1 MRVLV
6 TGGSGVVGRPT
17 VERLVELGHTVRL
30 LSRHADC
37 DARDWKEGVEGR
49 VADVGDAAS
58 LAGAADGCDVVLH
71 LAGIIAEDPP
81 AVTFQKVHV
90 DGTRH
95 LVAESERAGVKRFVY
110 VSSLGADRGSSDY
123 HRSKRAAEEVVRRF
137 AGQWLVLR
145 PGNVYGPGDEVIS
158 LLLKMLRAAP
168 TVPVI
173 GDGDQP
179 FQPIWAGDL
188 AGALARAV
196 EEGAPAGE
204 TLELAGPEVTTTNQV
219 LDRLQEIT
227 GTSAVRVPVPE
238 WLARVG
244 VGLAKKLGLELPVD
258 TGQLTMLAEQN
269 VLDPVRPNALTEVF
283 GVTPTP
289 LDRGLRLLVD
299 ALPERKLSEGRGVLR
314 RHRYWADITGS
325 PMSPEELLRIVADD
339 FASLPDPA
347 LLEVGV
353 EPGSPR
359 GLQEGETLT
368 LEIPMRGHVQVR
380 VEEVTP
386 LAITAVTLQ
395 GHPLTGT
402 IRFLAGRLDD
412 GRLRFEIR
420 SYTRPSTLLDQIAMA
435 TLGEM
440 MKAATWRSTVQAVV
454 DRSGGSAPEG
464 IQSTD
469 DVLDDRALADVERWM
484 DGVVRKRKRQEQPGP
499 ARAARPS
506 ESSRLESRSEP

>member
-17 VERLVELGHTVRL
+17 VERLVERGHVVRL
-30 LSRHADC
+30 LSRHADR
-37 DARDWKEGVEGR
+37 DARDWKEGVEGFA
-49 VADVGDAAS
+49 ADVGDAAS
-58 LAGAADGCDVVLH
+58 LAGAADGCDAVLH
-71 LAGIIAEDPP
+71 VAGIVAEDPP
-81 AVTFQKVHV
+81 EVTFQKVHV

-95 LVAESERAGVKRFVY
+95 LVAEAGRAGVKRFVY
-110 VSSLGADRGSSDY
+110 VSSLGADRGSSEY
-123 HRSKRAAEEVVRRF
+123 HRSKRAAEEIVRGF
-137 AGQWLVLR
+137 AGHWLVLR

-188 AGALARAV
+188 AGALALAV
-196 EEGAPAGE
+196 EEDAPAGM

-219 LDRLQEIT
+219 LDRLQAIT
-227 GTSAVRVPVPE
+227 NTSAVRLPVPE

-244 VGLAKKLGLELPVD
+244 VGLAKKLGIELPVD
-258 TGQLTMLAEQN
+258 TGQLTMLAEEN
-269 VLDPVRPNALTEVF
+269 VLDPARPNALIEVF

-299 ALPERKLSEGRGVLR
+299 ALPEKKLGEGRGALR
-314 RHRYWADITGS
+314 RHCYWADIGGS
-325 PMSPEELLRIVADD
+325 RMSAEELLRIVADD

-347 LLEVGV
+347 LLEVGA

-359 GLQEGETLT
+359 SLEEGETLT
-368 LEIPMRGHVQVR
+368 LQIPMRGHVQVR

-402 IRFLAGRLDD
+402 IRFLASSLDD

-435 TLGEM
+435 TLGEI
-440 MKAATWRSTVQAVV
+440 MKAATWRSTVQAVI

-464 IQSTD
+464 VRSTE
-469 DVLDDRALADVERWM
+469 DVLDDQALADVERWM
-484 DGVVRKRKRQEQPGP
+484 DGLVRKRKRQEQGDVK
-499 ARAARPS
+499 
-506 ESSRLESRSEP
+506 ESGEGERRGR